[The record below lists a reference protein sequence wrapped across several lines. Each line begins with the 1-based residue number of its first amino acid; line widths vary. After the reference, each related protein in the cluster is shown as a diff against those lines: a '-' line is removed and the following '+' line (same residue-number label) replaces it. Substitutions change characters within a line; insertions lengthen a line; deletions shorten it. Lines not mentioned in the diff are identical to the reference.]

1 MVKNAKVAVT
11 LGDPAGVGPEVIVK
25 ALAAMPRQERR
36 DFVIVGNSKV
46 LERACRT
53 TGIDLRFGPSA
64 SEDGSTI
71 AVEEVAL
78 DGSLPEIGKISPVAG
93 DASVRY
99 ISRAVELAMSG
110 DADVIVT
117 APINKEAM
125 NLAGHHFD
133 GHTGLLAH
141 LTGSKS
147 SFMLL
152 ASDRLNTIHV
162 STHVSLRGAIERAKT
177 DRVIATIEAG
187 HNHFVR
193 LGKKPRIAVAGIN
206 PHCGENGLFG
216 TEDMEFLTPAVEL
229 AQAKGIDVVGPIS
242 ADTVFARAYNGAFDL
257 VIAQY
262 HDQGHIPIKLVAF
275 ETAVNV
281 SLGLPIDRVSV
292 DHGTAFDIA
301 GTGKANHANMLSAIA
316 YAQLMAR
323 SPRQRA

>member
-1 MVKNAKVAVT
+1 MARNPKVAVT

-25 ALAAMPRQERR
+25 ALASMTPEERR
-36 DFVIVGNSKV
+36 DFVIVGNIEA
-46 LERACRT
+46 LERADKA
-53 TGIDLRFGPSA
+53 TGAGLRYGLEPA
-64 SEDGSTI
+64 GI
-71 AVEEVAL
+71 ADAVAVDEVSL
-78 DGSLPEIGKISPVAG
+78 DAPLPEIGKVSPVAG
-93 DASVRY
+93 EASVRY
-99 ISRAVELAMSG
+99 ITRAVDLAMSG
-110 DADVIVT
+110 RADVIVT

-125 NLAGHHFD
+125 NLAGHHHD

-152 ASDRLNTIHV
+152 ASERLNTIHV
-162 STHVSLRGAIERAKT
+162 STHISLKGAIERAT
-177 DRVIATIEAG
+177 TARVLATIEAG
-187 HNHFVR
+187 HRHFLR
-193 LGKKPRIAVAGIN
+193 LGKKARIAVAGLN

-216 TEDMEFLTPAVEL
+216 TEDTEFLAPAVEL
-229 AQAKGIDVVGPIS
+229 AQAQGIDVVGPIS

-301 GTGKANHANMLSAIA
+301 GTGKANHVNMLSAIA
-316 YAQLMAR
+316 YARLMAR
-323 SPRQRA
+323 APRPA